1 MTTVRAFIAIDLPE
15 ILQERLRALDRKLRP
30 QFEGLPLHWVP
41 VENIH
46 LTLKFLGD
54 VSQDNLKS
62 IAEVLQKECATAAP
76 FEVHVEGLGLFPNA
90 QRPRV
95 IWVGVSGGEPMLT
108 LQQSLEAGLAQLG
121 YAPERRPFSPHLT
134 LGRIQRKADARQK
147 KQVADIIAQ
156 HDVGLLGTAVAD
168 EVALFK
174 SELNPDGAVYTKLAV
189 ARLNP

>member
-15 ILQERLRALDRKLRP
+15 ILQERLRALDSKLRP
-30 QFEGLPLHWVP
+30 QFEGLPIHWVP
-41 VENIH
+41 VKDIH

-54 VSQDNLKS
+54 VSQDNLES
-62 IAEVLQKECATAAP
+62 ITEVLHSECATAAP

-95 IWVGVSGGEPMLT
+95 IWVGVSGGEPMLS
-108 LQQSLEAGLAQLG
+108 LQERLETGVAQLG
-121 YAPERRPFSPHLT
+121 YPPERRPFSPHLT

-156 HDVGLLGTAVAD
+156 HEVGLLGTAVVD